1 MLNKSV
7 AWLKSSL
14 VMLTCLSASAFAAA
28 ADHCPTSA
36 DPIAT
41 DRPDVTNSSLVV
53 PLGSLQS
60 ENGINLSGRDD
71 ATLLD
76 ATNTRLRLGVAHCL
90 EVLVDVPT
98 YFAVLG
104 GEASSG
110 WTNVTPA
117 IKWQVSPVPG
127 KIDLSLVAG
136 AGLPTGTPSIAGHGV
151 QPYVQSPWSWEVGGG
166 WSVNGMITAF
176 LFPSDVNKLTT
187 ETTLSIEKA
196 VGKNADLFLEYV
208 GDYPERGDS
217 QFLLN
222 SGGAYRF
229 TQTQQIDFHVAF
241 GLNNNAPSY
250 IFGLGYSFRFDGLF

>member
-1 MLNKSV
+1 MLSKPQV
-7 AWLKSSL
+7 WLASSL
-14 VMLTCLSASAFAAA
+14 VMFTCLSASAVA
-28 ADHCPTSA
+28 ADSCPTSA

-98 YFAVLG
+98 YFGVLG

-127 KIDLSLVAG
+127 RSTSPLLLAQGCQLARSALRGVASSPICSL
-136 AGLPTGTPSIAGHGV
+136 P
-151 QPYVQSPWSWEVGGG
+151 
-166 WSVNGMITAF
+166 
-176 LFPSDVNKLTT
+176 
-187 ETTLSIEKA
+187 
-196 VGKNADLFLEYV
+196 
-208 GDYPERGDS
+208 
-217 QFLLN
+217 
-222 SGGAYRF
+222 
-229 TQTQQIDFHVAF
+229 
-241 GLNNNAPSY
+241 
-250 IFGLGYSFRFDGLF
+250 GLGRWVAAGR

>member
-1 MLNKSV
+1 
-7 AWLKSSL
+7 
-14 VMLTCLSASAFAAA
+14 
-28 ADHCPTSA
+28 
-36 DPIAT
+36 
-41 DRPDVTNSSLVV
+41 
-53 PLGSLQS
+53 
-60 ENGINLSGRDD
+60 
-71 ATLLD
+71 
-76 ATNTRLRLGVAHCL
+76 
-90 EVLVDVPT
+90 VLVDVPT

-136 AGLPTGTPSIAGHGV
+136 AGLLTGTPSIAGHGV
-151 QPYVQSPWSWEVGGG
+151 QPYLQSPWSWEVGGG
-166 WSVNGMITAF
+166 WSVNGMITGF
-176 LFPSDVNKLTT
+176 FFPSDVNKLTT
-187 ETTLSIEKA
+187 ETTLSIEKE
-196 VGKNADLFLEYV
+196 VGKSADLFVEYV

-229 TQTQQIDFHVAF
+229 MRTQQIDFHVAF

-250 IFGLGYSFRFDGLF
+250 IFGLGYSFRFDGLCTTMPALADHWHHRYHRHHSWGGGCVAGACWGWGPHRGYGGWGPWGGGSYYGRGYGGWGYGPWWWRY

>member
-1 MLNKSV
+1 MLSKSRV
-7 AWLKSSL
+7 RVVTGLL
-14 VMLTCLSASAFAAA
+14 AFACLGTSAA
-28 ADHCPTSA
+28 ADGCPTSA

-76 ATNTRLRLGVAHCL
+76 ATNTRLRFGVAHCL

-104 GEASSG
+104 GEAKSG

-117 IKWQVSPVPG
+117 IKWQVSPLPG

-151 QPYVQSPWSWEVGGG
+151 QPYLQSPW
-166 WSVNGMITAF
+166 
-176 LFPSDVNKLTT
+176 
-187 ETTLSIEKA
+187 
-196 VGKNADLFLEYV
+196 
-208 GDYPERGDS
+208 
-217 QFLLN
+217 
-222 SGGAYRF
+222 
-229 TQTQQIDFHVAF
+229 
-241 GLNNNAPSY
+241 
-250 IFGLGYSFRFDGLF
+250 